1 MSLNPFAI
9 FAVGV
14 QLTFACFA
22 IYCIIKIH
30 RYLKMRRRANDK
42 DAMAWARVVMN
53 PDGPIR
59 PKPEDIERAKRMLR
73 K

>member
-22 IYCIIKIH
+22 IYCILKVH
-30 RYLKMRRRANDK
+30 RYLKMRKRANDK
-42 DAMAWARVVMN
+42 DAMA
-53 PDGPIR
+53 
-59 PKPEDIERAKRMLR
+59 
-73 K
+73 